1 MEEVLNILE
10 SVFLV
15 DLREDLVESVE
26 VILNEINLL
35 PAIES
40 SHLGLS
46 LVERLGGVR
55 VADRCP
61 DLSLVFSGRD
71 ESKTSFLGILCDV

>member
-1 MEEVLNILE
+1 MEEVLYILE
-10 SVFLV
+10 CVLLV

-26 VILNEINLL
+26 VILNEIYLL
-35 PAIES
+35 PAVES

-61 DLSLVFSGRD
+61 NLSLVFSGRD
-71 ESKTSFLGILCDV
+71 ESEASFLGILCDV

>member
-1 MEEVLNILE
+1 MFILDLHPWEERMEEVLNILE
-10 SVFLV
+10 SVLLV

-26 VILNEINLL
+26 VILNEIYLL
-35 PAIES
+35 PAVES

-55 VADRCP
+55 VAD
-61 DLSLVFSGRD
+61 
-71 ESKTSFLGILCDV
+71 